1 MLLDITDYLLH
12 EEHSNHRRTEL
23 YNILDLAGSVWRV
36 GDPGDHLERRV
47 PMELTQTYQAAIT
60 ADDLIS
66 EHLTSAW
73 QAAWGRNPNAS
84 EAYQEAVKAIE
95 AALIPIVAPKHP
107 KPTLGTVITVLQA
120 KPGKWRSRFGSEMM
134 IESLTSFT
142 NELWKGHSRH
152 TGMEPD
158 TLEEARD
165 AVTIAV
171 AIVSLVRREFLEPA
185 TNNPTER

>member
-47 PMELTQTYQAAIT
+47 PMELTQTYQAATT

-66 EHLTSAW
+66 EHLASAW
-73 QAAWGRNPNAS
+73 RAAWGRNTNAS
-84 EAYQEAVKAIE
+84 EAYQEAVKALE
-95 AALIPIVAPKHP
+95 AALAPIVAPKHP
-107 KPTLGTVITVLQA
+107 KPTLGTIISNLHA
-120 KPGKWRSRFGSEMM
+120 KPGKWRSRFGSETM
-134 IESLTSFT
+134 IESLTCFT

-152 TGMEPD
+152 TGMESD
-158 TLEEARD
+158 TLEEAQD

-171 AIVSLVRREFLEPA
+171 AIVALVRRGFLECA
-185 TNNPTER
+185 DE